1 MKARYIAGILIA
13 TVSLLTGCNN
23 MKQEVCIKDHCFQ
36 VEVAKTKD
44 EREKGLMFRESLGE
58 NEGMLF
64 VLDETDQAGFWM
76 KNTLIPLDI
85 IWIDE
90 EDNITHIH
98 ENAQPCE
105 ETCNPIV
112 QNNKAKYALEVNGGT
127 TSKFEIKEGDKISI
141 KNI

>member
-1 MKARYIAGILIA
+1 
-13 TVSLLTGCNN
+13 